1 MFVLGSKITIGNY
14 RFKGVNSLS
23 IQKSIL
29 ELKQTGVIK
38 IPSRGVLKQNGQ
50 RLPGR
55 VETKSLFNEGD
66 PVKIELGY
74 NGRYRTEFV
83 GFVSRVNLKTPT
95 EIEVEGYSWILRKKK
110 TIVKSW
116 KTTTLLEV
124 LQEIVKGTDIKLHAK
139 IPNIPLKNLVVNK
152 ATGAQLIEYLKELLK
167 GTLTACFWGDT
178 LYCGL
183 TYADVTEKTVK
194 YLVGHNMVSA
204 DDLKYREAKNE
215 EVNIEFQIRE
225 PDGKLKT
232 ISTGKT
238 GTVTKTEKLSAV
250 TDSKHMEEIAEAK
263 LLQVSYD
270 GYEGSLTAFLEP
282 FVEHG
287 YRAEFRDN
295 RYKEREGNY
304 FVKAVQIDFG
314 QSGARRK
321 VEIGIKLS

>member
-1 MFVLGSKITIGNY
+1 MFVLGSIITIGNI
-14 RFKGVNSLS
+14 RFRGVNGLT

-29 ELKQTGVIK
+29 ELKQGGVIR
-38 IPSRGVLKQNGQ
+38 IPSKGVLKQNGQ
-50 RLPGR
+50 RLPGS
-55 VETKSLFNEGD
+55 VETKSLFKEGD
-66 PVKIELGY
+66 PVKIELAY
-74 NGRYRTEFV
+74 NGRFRTEFV

-116 KTTTLLEV
+116 KSTTLLEV
-124 LQEIVKGTDIKLHAK
+124 LQEVVSGTDIKLHEK
-139 IPNIPLKNLVVNK
+139 IPDIPLKNLVVNK

-167 GTLTACFWGDT
+167 GTLTACFFGDT

-183 TYADVTEKTVK
+183 VYADVTQATVK
-194 YLVGHNMVSA
+194 YLVGNNMVSA

-215 EVNIEFQIRE
+215 EVNIQFQIRE
-225 PDGKLKT
+225 PDGKMKT

-238 GTVTKTEKLSAV
+238 GGVVKVEKLSAV
-250 TDSKHMEEIAEAK
+250 TDSKHMEEIAKAK
-263 LLQVSYD
+263 LLQESYD

-282 FVEHG
+282 FIEHG
-287 YRAEFRDN
+287 YRMELRDN

-304 FVKAVQIDFG
+304 FVLGVQTDYG

-321 VEIGIKLS
+321 IEIGVKLS